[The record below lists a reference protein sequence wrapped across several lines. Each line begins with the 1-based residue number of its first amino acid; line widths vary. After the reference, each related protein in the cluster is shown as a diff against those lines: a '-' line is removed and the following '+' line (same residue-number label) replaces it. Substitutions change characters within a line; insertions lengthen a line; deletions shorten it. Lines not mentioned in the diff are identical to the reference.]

1 MFEDSQLT
9 FADDSTS
16 LSYKESLSLIL
27 KGDFSQSLD
36 ILNKLL
42 EKNISFPDVYAIMKC
57 LKFWLNR
64 EEFIHSSKEGIKK
77 AEYLKQEWE
86 KFDDFITD
94 YNIQINNIIYD
105 RFKNNIFSKIIDNYI
120 FHFQNL
126 DASDTKLLLNISEC
140 FLKIQDYDKAKN
152 TLLYALK
159 FGKNAIVLALL
170 GEAHYWLNEKIKAL
184 GYLREAFLINPEKI
198 NLDLLQN
205 ECILELKLEVSEK
218 GFQGKE
224 INYWLPIYA
233 EINKK
238 FTVKKKLSN
247 NEFRFLGRKIYQLEM
262 QGEISKKN
270 SNIIEPV
277 LINHYIFLLDHY
289 LLNRDA
295 FERDIKNVLK
305 KIKNINHG
313 VYQKLRSHYE

>member
-9 FADDSTS
+9 FADDSTN

-42 EKNISFPDVYAIMKC
+42 EQDISFPDIYSIMKC

-64 EEFIHSSKEGIKK
+64 EDLIHSLEEGIEK
-77 AEYLKQEWE
+77 AEYLKQEWKE
-86 KFDDFITD
+86 FDDFIAD
-94 YNIQINNIIYD
+94 NNIQINNIYD
-105 RFKNNIFSKIIDNYI
+105 RFKNNIFSAIIDNYI

-126 DASDTKLLLNISEC
+126 DVSDTKLLLSISEC
-140 FLKIQDYDKAKN
+140 FLKIQDYEKAKN
-152 TLLYALK
+152 TLLYAFK
-159 FGKNAIVLALL
+159 FGKNAVVLALL

-184 GYLREAFLINPEKI
+184 GYLREAFFINPEKI
-198 NLDLLQN
+198 DLDLLQN
-205 ECILELKLEVSEK
+205 ECILELKLEVSEN

-238 FTVKKKLSN
+238 FTIKKKLTN
-247 NEFRFLGRKIYQLEM
+247 NEFHSLEREIYQLER

-270 SNIIEPV
+270 SNIIEPI

-289 LLNRDA
+289 LLSRAD
-295 FERDIKNVLK
+295 FEQDIKNVLR

-313 VYQKLRSHYE
+313 VYQKLRNHYE